1 MIDLPVLF
9 IHGFPFD
16 SSMWRHQVAAL
27 SGWERVV
34 PDLWGAGLANIPA
47 SAGPYSIADQATS
60 LVGTLDD
67 LHIDE
72 VVVCGQSM
80 GGYIAFELLRASPAR
95 VRAAI
100 LCSTKATA
108 DTPEAKRGR
117 DTMAAKAEREGPG
130 AIAAELV
137 PKLLA
142 RATLERQPAVVR
154 EVTTMIERQPVY
166 GMVVT
171 LRALRDRPDSTPLL
185 GQIRI
190 PVLVVAGDDD
200 QITPA
205 AGMEEMARAIPGAQF
220 TVIPGSGHLSPLE
233 QPQAVNA
240 ALNAFLGQL

>member
-1 MIDLPVLF
+1 MTAVLF

-16 SSMWRHQVAAL
+16 HLMWRHQLAAL
-27 SGWERVV
+27 TRWRCMA
-34 PDLWGAGLANIPA
+34 PDLPGAGTSRGSKSADEFSMGSYADELIARLDGLQVGPA
-47 SAGPYSIADQATS
+47 
-60 LVGTLDD
+60 
-67 LHIDE
+67 
-72 VVVCGQSM
+72 VVCGLSM
-80 GGYIAFELLRASPAR
+80 GGYIVFEFLRRFPER

-100 LCSTKATA
+100 LLNTKAAA

-117 DTMAAKAEREGPG
+117 DALAATAQHRGVQ
-130 AIAAELV
+130 AVADELL
-137 PKLLA
+137 PKVLA

-154 EVTTMIERQPVY
+154 EVTEMILRQPVT
-166 GMVVT
+166 GIVGA